1 MKDRSANTI
10 LIWYNYSCEIYEQWY
25 IKVCM
30 LMVSKWTVA
39 DLSFIF
45 QEVVKSGGEY
55 NMSSLEINQKEHCTV
70 EEVTYIHG
78 RE

>member
-1 MKDRSANTI
+1 
-10 LIWYNYSCEIYEQWY
+10 
-25 IKVCM
+25 
-30 LMVSKWTVA
+30 MVSKWTVA

-70 EEVTYIHG
+70 EEDTYIHG